1 MRGRVCN
8 TLATSMTLTPA
19 REAKR
24 YLSVFI
30 GFFIAVLSSIL
41 ALNLALGERALGSVD
56 TLQKA
61 SAWQQATHG
70 VTYAPPLTNSRPF
83 KALRL
88 ADRLPEIN
96 TLVLGASSLM
106 GVTGAMFPA
115 GLRAYNFSLT
125 ANATSAVIA
134 EAEYVERHHAGPI
147 RNFMI
152 GLDWAIG
159 MIYQPTDATALD
171 LNPARQRI
179 GYGAAEVPLTRKIA
193 DALSAPKI
201 AVLGKTLSG
210 VFRASNPLT
219 SFQQTFFQLADVEY
233 HCADGVP
240 ARDFDVMGRGT
251 CLGFRYD
258 GSWTFAGEEHL
269 SEARASV
276 RAQAA
281 AAPSSQFAQ
290 FLCSTQGEPNA
301 RYLQRLG
308 LLAQRV
314 NAAGGFAVFIL
325 PPLLPGMEAEMLKV
339 PFVGRCLTRT
349 KSALS
354 AWAREYG
361 VTIIDAA
368 ASEHFGCKAA
378 EFLDENHAWPEC
390 HARVLRRYWRDRD
403 AGLIA
408 PGLYQPAL

>member
-1 MRGRVCN
+1 MMGRYARLSRRVMRGRVCN

-147 RNFMI
+147 RNFVI

-171 LNPARQRI
+171 LNPAPHWLWRR
-179 GYGAAEVPLTRKIA
+179 GGVPHTQNRGCVVCAKNRCA
-193 DALSAPKI
+193 GQNVKWRFSCKQSAGELP
-201 AVLGKTLSG
+201 AN
-210 VFRASNPLT
+210 VFSACGCGIPLRRWRAS
-219 SFQQTFFQLADVEY
+219 
-233 HCADGVP
+233 
-240 ARDFDVMGRGT
+240 ARF
-251 CLGFRYD
+251 
-258 GSWTFAGEEHL
+258 
-269 SEARASV
+269 
-276 RAQAA
+276 
-281 AAPSSQFAQ
+281 
-290 FLCSTQGEPNA
+290 
-301 RYLQRLG
+301 
-308 LLAQRV
+308 
-314 NAAGGFAVFIL
+314 
-325 PPLLPGMEAEMLKV
+325 
-339 PFVGRCLTRT
+339 
-349 KSALS
+349 
-354 AWAREYG
+354 
-361 VTIIDAA
+361 
-368 ASEHFGCKAA
+368 
-378 EFLDENHAWPEC
+378 
-390 HARVLRRYWRDRD
+390 
-403 AGLIA
+403 
-408 PGLYQPAL
+408 